1 MPIPVIYIIFFQR
14 LITCE
19 ERAQM
24 AIECMSMPPLKTGL
38 LREWIEIL
46 DYYSKITPQAINKTL
61 TNECITCTKN

>member
-1 MPIPVIYIIFFQR
+1 MPISVIYKKKFQR

-24 AIECMSMPPLKTGL
+24 AIECPSMPPLKTSL

-46 DYYSKITPQAINKTL
+46 DIYTKITPHAINKTL